1 MTQQSEIIGNKSYI
15 PTLNAGFVGL
25 IDHMGDDSSI
35 VQAARVS
42 YGKGTKKV
50 SEDRGLIRYLVR
62 HSHTTPLEM
71 VEFKFHC
78 KMPIFV
84 ARQWI
89 RHRTA
94 CISGNSS
101 LWFDEPAA
109 VKKGNRK
116 RRNITIKDLYQKW
129 HNQLPMA
136 HNQYPIKNM
145 YLRSLNEDT
154 NELMYT
160 TIKDI
165 WKTGIKKVYEITL
178 ENGYKIKTSKD
189 HLFFT
194 SEGWKKLEEFTNIT
208 NNICAWKD
216 SIKLISNGN
225 VLYQNKDWLKQKYHT
240 EELPIKDIAE
250 LSNCSYHTIRKWLAK
265 HELTLPGRGQFKKNS
280 VPWNIGLTYNMN
292 LSEDQ
297 RQKRQEV
304 AKENARRGEDSNFW
318 KGGISS
324 DRENIGR
331 WTTQVAAKQVFLR
344 DKYECK
350 ITGNKNNLEAHHID
364 PVWNNKEKAYELSN
378 LITLCKEAH
387 RKIHQLNLDLVFL
400 DYVEQGND
408 ISKFF
413 EKYNTKIELDKPKG
427 SSKLVIGKQSSIA
440 SVTYI
445 GEEETYDIEVTGPY
459 HNFICEG
466 FTVHNSVNEYSGRY
480 SEMSE
485 DMFVPELH
493 TIKPQSDSNKQ
504 GRGGEYPLGHREMIR
519 DAINAENQRDQS
531 VYQSLLSENLSKEMA
546 RGVLS
551 VNNYTEWYWKID
563 LHNLLHFLKL
573 RMDAHAQYEIR
584 VFADAMYE
592 LIKPIVPIACEAFE
606 DFVFDP
612 EDRTYQSYKLSK
624 QELNALRAYIAEDE
638 KAFEYFETVQDMSK
652 RELDEFKKKFRLD

>member
-1 MTQQSEIIGNKSYI
+1 M
-15 PTLNAGFVGL
+15 P
-25 IDHMGDDSSI
+25 DSS
-35 VQAARVS
+35 
-42 YGKGTKKV
+42 
-50 SEDRGLIRYLVR
+50 
-62 HSHTTPLEM
+62 
-71 VEFKFHC
+71 
-78 KMPIFV
+78 
-84 ARQWI
+84 
-89 RHRTA
+89 
-94 CISGNSS
+94 
-101 LWFDEPAA
+101 
-109 VKKGNRK
+109 
-116 RRNITIKDLYQKW
+116 
-129 HNQLPMA
+129 
-136 HNQYPIKNM
+136 
-145 YLRSLNEDT
+145 
-154 NELMYT
+154 
-160 TIKDI
+160 
-165 WKTGIKKVYEITL
+165 
-178 ENGYKIKTSKD
+178 
-189 HLFFT
+189 
-194 SEGWKKLEEFTNIT
+194 
-208 NNICAWKD
+208 
-216 SIKLISNGN
+216 
-225 VLYQNKDWLKQKYHT
+225 
-240 EELPIKDIAE
+240 
-250 LSNCSYHTIRKWLAK
+250 
-265 HELTLPGRGQFKKNS
+265 
-280 VPWNIGLTYNMN
+280 
-292 LSEDQ
+292 
-297 RQKRQEV
+297 
-304 AKENARRGEDSNFW
+304 
-318 KGGISS
+318 
-324 DRENIGR
+324 
-331 WTTQVAAKQVFLR
+331 
-344 DKYECK
+344 
-350 ITGNKNNLEAHHID
+350 
-364 PVWNNKEKAYELSN
+364 
-378 LITLCKEAH
+378 
-387 RKIHQLNLDLVFL
+387 
-400 DYVEQGND
+400 

-573 RMDAHAQYEIR
+573 RMDAHAQYQIR